1 MAEKVC
7 AQCGQLNR
15 SHANYCS
22 ACGAQGF
29 ADVTLEQGEAGP
41 AYPPLTPESY
51 ALRLSIARIII
62 LSIVTSGLYVF
73 YWLYLTWKHLQSE
86 TGDVH
91 YPVWHALTFLVPV
104 YGLFRIHKHVAVI
117 QAVSQRAGVEALLSP
132 ALAVTMLALYWL
144 MAMLSANSASFGTF
158 IILNLIRLA
167 LITTVIVR
175 SQATLNNYWSS
186 VKGEALA
193 RVPLGG
199 GEVKFVALV
208 LVMQLT
214 LTIFLGS
221 GAPTTP

>member
-29 ADVTLEQGEAGP
+29 AEVTLEQGEAGP
-41 AYPPLTPESY
+41 AYQPLATESY

-91 YPVWHALTFLVPV
+91 YPFWHALTFLVPV
-104 YGLFRIHKHVAVI
+104 YGLFRIHRHVAVI
-117 QAVSQRAGVEALLSP
+117 QAASQRAGVEALLAP

-144 MAMLSANSASFGTF
+144 LAMLSANSASFGTF
-158 IILNLIRLA
+158 VVLNLIRLA

-175 SQATLNNYWSS
+175 AQATLNNYWSS

-199 GEVKFVALV
+199 GEVRFVALV
-208 LVMQLT
+208 LFMQLT
-214 LTIFLGS
+214 LTLFLGS
-221 GAPTTP
+221 GAPTP

>member
-22 ACGAQGF
+22 ACGAHGF
-29 ADVTLEQGEAGP
+29 AEVTLEQGEAGQ

-86 TGDVH
+86 TGEVH

-104 YGLFRIHKHVAVI
+104 YGLFRIHQHVAVI

-175 SQATLNNYWSS
+175 AQATLNNYWSS

>member
-7 AQCGQLNR
+7 SRCGQLNR

-29 ADVTLEQGEAGP
+29 AEVTLEQGEAGP
-41 AYPPLTPESY
+41 PYLPLTPESY

-86 TGDVH
+86 TGEVH
-91 YPVWHALTFLVPV
+91 YPVWHALTFLVPI
-104 YGLFRIHKHVAVI
+104 YGLFRIHKHVSVI
-117 QAVSQRAGVEALLSP
+117 QDVSQRAGVEALLNP

-144 MAMLSANSASFGTF
+144 MAVLSANSESFGTF
-158 IILNLIRLA
+158 VVLNLIRLA

-199 GEVKFVALV
+199 GEVRFVALV

-214 LTIFLGS
+214 LTLFLGS
-221 GAPTTP
+221 GAPTS

>member
-29 ADVTLEQGEAGP
+29 AEVTLEQGEAGP
-41 AYPPLTPESY
+41 AYQPLATESY

-91 YPVWHALTFLVPV
+91 YPFWHALTFLVPV
-104 YGLFRIHKHVAVI
+104 YGLFRIHRHIAVI
-117 QAVSQRAGVEALLSP
+117 QAASQRAGVDALLAP

-144 MAMLSANSASFGTF
+144 LAMLSANSASFGTF
-158 IILNLIRLA
+158 VVLNLIRLA

-175 SQATLNNYWSS
+175 AQATLNNYWSS

-199 GEVKFVALV
+199 GEVRFVALV
-208 LVMQLT
+208 LFMQLT
-214 LTIFLGS
+214 LTLFLGS
-221 GAPTTP
+221 GAPTP

>member
-22 ACGAQGF
+22 ACGAHGF

-41 AYPPLTPESY
+41 PYLPLTPESY

-62 LSIVTSGLYVF
+62 LSIVTSGMYVL

-104 YGLFRIHKHVAVI
+104 YGLFRIYKHVAVI

-132 ALAVTMLALYWL
+132 VLAVTMVALYWPL
-144 MAMLSANSASFGTF
+144 GMLSANSESIGTSVV
-158 IILNLIRLA
+158 LGLIGLA
-167 LITTVIVR
+167 LITTVVVR
-175 SQATLNNYWSS
+175 AQTTLNNYWSS

-193 RVPLGG
+193 SVPFGAV
-199 GEVKFVALV
+199 EVVFVILV
-208 LVMQLT
+208 LVMQVP

>member
-62 LSIVTSGLYVF
+62 LSIVTSGMYVL

>member
-86 TGDVH
+86 TGEVH

>member
-29 ADVTLEQGEAGP
+29 AEVTLEQGEAGP
-41 AYPPLTPESY
+41 AYQPLATESY

-91 YPVWHALTFLVPV
+91 YPFWHALTFLVPV
-104 YGLFRIHKHVAVI
+104 YGLFRIHRHIAVI
-117 QAVSQRAGVEALLSP
+117 QAASQRAGVDALLTP

-144 MAMLSANSASFGTF
+144 LAMLSANSASFGTF
-158 IILNLIRLA
+158 VVLNLIRLA

-175 SQATLNNYWSS
+175 AQATLNNYWSS

-199 GEVKFVALV
+199 GEVRFVALV
-208 LVMQLT
+208 LFMQLT
-214 LTIFLGS
+214 LTLFLGS
-221 GAPTTP
+221 GAPTP

>member
-86 TGDVH
+86 TGEVH
-91 YPVWHALTFLVPV
+91 CPVWHALTFLVPV

>member
-41 AYPPLTPESY
+41 PYLPLTPESY

-86 TGDVH
+86 TGEVH

>member
-29 ADVTLEQGEAGP
+29 AEVTLEQGEAGP
-41 AYPPLTPESY
+41 AYPPLATESY

-91 YPVWHALTFLVPV
+91 YPFWHALTFLVPV
-104 YGLFRIHKHVAVI
+104 YGLFRIHRHIAVI
-117 QAVSQRAGVEALLSP
+117 QAASQRAGVEALLTP

-144 MAMLSANSASFGTF
+144 LAMLSANSASFGTF
-158 IILNLIRLA
+158 VVLNLIRLA

-175 SQATLNNYWSS
+175 AQATLNNYWSS

-199 GEVKFVALV
+199 GEVRFVALV
-208 LVMQLT
+208 LFMQLT
-214 LTIFLGS
+214 LTLFLGS
-221 GAPTTP
+221 GAPTP

>member
-41 AYPPLTPESY
+41 AYPPLSPESY

-86 TGDVH
+86 TGEVH

>member
-41 AYPPLTPESY
+41 PYPPLTPESY

-86 TGDVH
+86 TGEVH

>member
-29 ADVTLEQGEAGP
+29 AEVTLEQGEAGP
-41 AYPPLTPESY
+41 AYQPLATESY

-91 YPVWHALTFLVPV
+91 YPFWHALTFLVPV
-104 YGLFRIHKHVAVI
+104 YGLFRIHRHIAVI
-117 QAVSQRAGVEALLSP
+117 QAASQRAGVDALLTP

-144 MAMLSANSASFGTF
+144 LAMLSANSASFGTF
-158 IILNLIRLA
+158 VVLNLIRLA

-175 SQATLNNYWSS
+175 AQATLNNYWSS

-199 GEVKFVALV
+199 GEVRFVALV

-214 LTIFLGS
+214 LTLFLGS
-221 GAPTTP
+221 GAPTP

>member
-29 ADVTLEQGEAGP
+29 AEVTLEQGEAGP
-41 AYPPLTPESY
+41 AYQPLATESY

-91 YPVWHALTFLVPV
+91 YPFWHALTFLVPV
-104 YGLFRIHKHVAVI
+104 YGLFRIHRHVAVI
-117 QAVSQRAGVEALLSP
+117 QAASQRAGVEALLAP

-144 MAMLSANSASFGTF
+144 LAMLSANSASFGTF
-158 IILNLIRLA
+158 VVLNLIRLA

-175 SQATLNNYWSS
+175 AQATLNNYWSS

-199 GEVKFVALV
+199 GEVRFVALV

-214 LTIFLGS
+214 LTLFLGS
-221 GAPTTP
+221 GAPTP

>member
-29 ADVTLEQGEAGP
+29 AEVTLEQGEAGP
-41 AYPPLTPESY
+41 AYQPLATESY

-91 YPVWHALTFLVPV
+91 YPFWHALTFLVPV
-104 YGLFRIHKHVAVI
+104 YGLFRIHRHIAVI
-117 QAVSQRAGVEALLSP
+117 QAASQRAGVEALLTP

-144 MAMLSANSASFGTF
+144 LAMLSANSASFGTF
-158 IILNLIRLA
+158 VVLNLIRLA

-175 SQATLNNYWSS
+175 AQATLNNYWSS

-199 GEVKFVALV
+199 GEVRFVALV
-208 LVMQLT
+208 LFMQLT
-214 LTIFLGS
+214 LTLFLGS
-221 GAPTTP
+221 GAPTP

>member
-29 ADVTLEQGEAGP
+29 AEVTLEQGEAGP
-41 AYPPLTPESY
+41 AYQPLATESY
-51 ALRLSIARIII
+51 ALRVSIARIII

-91 YPVWHALTFLVPV
+91 YPFWHALTFLVPV
-104 YGLFRIHKHVAVI
+104 YGLFRIHRHVAVI
-117 QAVSQRAGVEALLSP
+117 QAASQRAGVEALLAP

-144 MAMLSANSASFGTF
+144 LAMLSANSASFGTF
-158 IILNLIRLA
+158 VVLNLIRLA

-175 SQATLNNYWSS
+175 AQATLNNYWSS

-193 RVPLGG
+193 RVPLGS
-199 GEVKFVALV
+199 GEVRFVALV

-214 LTIFLGS
+214 LTLFLGS
-221 GAPTTP
+221 GAPTP